1 MSRRFKLPSHKTKIV
16 CTIGPAS
23 RSESVLRQMI
33 KNGMSVAR
41 LNFSHGTLAE
51 HRQDI
56 RLIRSLSTELNRAVT
71 ILVDLPGPKIRI
83 GRLESEPLYLKKG
96 ENLTLTTK
104 NVLGTTR
111 LLSVNYKDLPES
123 VSKGSLI
130 FLNDGFIQLRVQQ
143 VFKDE
148 VNCKVLIGGPLLS
161 HKGLNIQ
168 RTKIN
173 IETITSEDLN
183 LIDAALKEEID
194 TFALSFVEKAE
205 DILKAKDFA
214 QKKGKD
220 IKVAA
225 KIERVEA
232 VKNIEEILAVSE
244 AIMIA
249 RGDLGVQ
256 VPLEDVPLIQ
266 KRIIRQANILGRPV
280 ITATQMLESMTE
292 NTRPTRAEVADVAN
306 AILDGTDA
314 VMLSEETAVG
324 KYPVEAVTMMAKI
337 ASSTENNWR
346 NIRLSLDL
354 MNHFKNKIGRKKAS
368 IEDTVSLNVMEA
380 AHMLKPRFILTPTK
394 TGNTPRRISRFKPDC
409 WTLAFTSNDKTS
421 KFLAFSYGI
430 YPFCIKNKI
439 DNWPKTIMKFIKDL
453 KLIKSGERLILT
465 EGLAS
470 SPVGGTDSLRII
482 TVQ

>member
-161 HKGLNIQ
+161 HKGLNIPKA
-168 RTKIN
+168 KIN
-173 IETITSEDLN
+173 IETVTSKDLN
-183 LIDAALKEEID
+183 LVDLALKEGID

-380 AHMLKPRFILTPTK
+380 MHMIKPRFILSPTK

-409 WTLAFTSNDKTS
+409 WILTFTGSDETS
-421 KFLAFSYGI
+421 KFLAFSYGV
-430 YPFCIKNKI
+430 YPFWIKNKV